1 LVQFIL
7 LMAFWLLLSGHYD
20 AFHISL
26 GVFSSLFVVL
36 LNLRL
41 RRYFMFRDEIF
52 KTSDL
57 SITLNY
63 LRFIFV
69 YIPWL
74 LWQIVVASLQVAYV
88 VLHPRLPIQP
98 ALLKFRTK
106 LPNMSSKVILGNSI
120 TLTPG
125 TITVEIE
132 GDDFLVHAL
141 MDVSSSGIIDGT
153 LPEQVARLYEK
164 KPAQVVTGLEIIKS
178 KREI

>member
-1 LVQFIL
+1 
-7 LMAFWLLLSGHYD
+7 MAFWLLLSGHYD

-26 GVFSSLFVVL
+26 GVFSSLVVVL

-52 KTSDL
+52 KTSEL
-57 SITLNY
+57 SITLKY
-63 LRFIFV
+63 LRFIFI

-98 ALLKFRTK
+98 ALLKFKTK

-125 TITVEIE
+125 TITVEIDD
-132 GDDFLVHAL
+132 DDFLVHAL

-153 LPEQVARLYEK
+153 LPEQVAKLYEK
-164 KPAQVVTGLEIIKS
+164 KPAQVVAGLEIIKS
-178 KREI
+178 KREM